1 MLSQRWKKKRRLG
14 DWEIEDLP
22 FISNHLIFQSS
33 LNNTFPPPNYVQ
45 AESAVAGITVYMPR
59 PAVEEH
65 KEVVDFRCPQ
75 CDGVTAYS
83 ADDGGL
89 TCAFCGYHE
98 APQAELVGKG
108 AEEFEFTVET
118 MHRATHGWGIE
129 RKELVC
135 NNCNAHTTL
144 STDMLTHTCPFCAS
158 NQVVQARAPQD
169 VLRPRF
175 LVPLTMTQDACR
187 EKTAVWLRSSW
198 MLPKELDRL
207 ARTAE
212 YTPIYIPFWTFDAQS
227 DADWKAEVG
236 HVKTRRVHTK
246 NGWRTQTYVEWR
258 WESGHARLFI
268 DDLIVQGTGRISGK
282 LLQEIGRYQ
291 LDKLVSYDAAFLA
304 GVQAQ
309 AYDIGLEE
317 AWEMGRGQM
326 RERTKQ
332 ACTSQAS
339 SSRIRNFSM
348 NLEFNNESWRYILL
362 PVYLATYRYGT
373 ESYQVVI
380 NGQTGHLAGQRPVDW
395 RKIWLVIAALMA
407 PGVILAILSQVV
419 ASMADFI
426 PFAVI
431 LAIVGLVI
439 SVVIF
444 IQAQKMDDI

>member
-1 MLSQRWKKKRRLG
+1 MSLAMT
-14 DWEIEDLP
+14 EI
-22 FISNHLIFQSS
+22 
-33 LNNTFPPPNYVQ
+33 FPPPNYIQ
-45 AESAVAGITVYMPR
+45 TESAVAGITVYIPR
-59 PAVEEH
+59 PIEEKH
-65 KEVVDFRCPQ
+65 EEVVDFRCPN
-75 CDGVTAYS
+75 CDGATAYN

-98 APQAELVGKG
+98 APQAQLVGKK

-118 MHRATHGWGIE
+118 MHLATHGWGAE

-135 NNCNAHTTL
+135 NSCNAHTTL
-144 STDMLTHTCPFCAS
+144 STDMLTHTCPFCGS

-175 LVPLTMTQDACR
+175 LVPLTVTADECR

-198 MLPKELDRL
+198 MLPKALDRL

-212 YTPIYIPFWTFDAQS
+212 YVPIYIPFWTFDAHT

-236 HVKTRRVHTK
+236 HTKTRRVRTK
-246 NGWRTQTYVEWR
+246 NGWQTQTYTEWR
-258 WESGHARLFI
+258 WESGHAHLVI
-268 DDLIVQGTGRISGK
+268 DDLLVQGTERISGK
-282 LLQEIGRYQ
+282 LLQAMGGYQ
-291 LDKLVSYDAAFLA
+291 LERLVAYDAAFLA

-309 AYDIGLEE
+309 AYDIKLEE
-317 AWEMGRGQM
+317 AWELGRSRM

-332 ACTSQAS
+332 ACISQAS

-348 NLEFNNESWRYILL
+348 NLGFNNESWRYVLL

-373 ESYQVVI
+373 ESYQVLL
-380 NGQTGHLAGQRPVDW
+380 NGQTGKIAGQRPVDW
-395 RKIWLVIAALMA
+395 RKIWLVVAALMA

-419 ASMADFI
+419 VSMADFI

-431 LAIVGLVI
+431 LAVVGLAI
-439 SVVIF
+439 SVFIF
-444 IQAQKMDDI
+444 LQAQKMDDI